1 MAKRGRGR
9 VFICRTSKSG
19 LKCSAIKS
27 GKCPPGCKSSKKR
40 KSRRKTGGLDL
51 RYPPLQGLSGHRR
64 RRR

>member
-1 MAKRGRGR
+1 MAKRGRE
-9 VFICRTSKSG
+9 FICRVIKSG
-19 LKCSAIKS
+19 LKCKS
-27 GKCPPGCKSSKKR
+27 LRGKCPPGCKSGKKR